1 MAVEYRRSLRLNLR
15 MDIRDLR
22 FFNPFA
28 ETEVTANRLP
38 HWQQKGAVYFLT
50 FRLADAI
57 PKLLLDQWSAEREAW
72 LAHHPQPWTGEVEVE
87 YHRRFSSAMERWLDA
102 GHGSCALRDSEC
114 RAHVED
120 ALRHFDCDRFVHI
133 AWVIMPNHVH
143 VLFVPKE
150 KQGGAVSYRPSLNHS
165 WKLEEI
171 VHSWKRHSAVR
182 INRLLGRTGTFWQK
196 DYFDRLVRDQD
207 HFANCVRYIRRNPV
221 KAKLREGE
229 YTLYESDMVK
239 GIP

>member
-1 MAVEYRRSLRLNLR
+1 
-15 MDIRDLR
+15 MDVSDLC

-38 HWQQKGAVYFLT
+38 HWQQHGAVNFLT

-57 PKLLLDQWSAEREAW
+57 PKHLLDQWSAERDAW
-72 LAHHPQPWTGEVEVE
+72 LVYHQTPWSVEVEAE
-87 YHRRFSSAMERWLDA
+87 YHRRFSGAMERWLDA
-102 GHGSCALRDSEC
+102 GHGSCALRDPGC
-114 RAHVED
+114 RAVVED
-120 ALRHFDCDRFVHI
+120 ALRHFDGERCAHI

-143 VLFVPKE
+143 VLFVPME
-150 KQGGAVSYRPSLNHS
+150 KQGRAVLYRPSLKTS

-171 VHSWKRHSAVR
+171 VPCWKRHSAVR
-182 INRLLGRTGTFWQK
+182 INKLLGRSGTFWQK

-221 KAKLREGE
+221 KAKLRKGE

-239 GIP
+239 SIP

>member
-1 MAVEYRRSLRLNLR
+1 
-15 MDIRDLR
+15 MDPGALR

-28 ETEVTANRLP
+28 DTAVTTNRLP
-38 HWQQKGAVYFLT
+38 HWQKNGSVYFLT

-57 PKLLLDQWSAEREAW
+57 PKHMLDQWSVEREAW
-72 LAHHPQPWTGEVEVE
+72 LVHHPTTWTAEGEAE
-87 YHRRFSSAMERWLDA
+87 YHRLFSGAMERWLDA
-102 GHGSCALRDSEC
+102 GHGTCALRKPEC

-120 ALRHFDCDRFVHI
+120 VLRHFDGERCVHI

-150 KQGGAVSYRPSLNHS
+150 KHGGVVSYSPSLEDKQGEAVSYRPSLNKS

-196 DYFDRLVRDQD
+196 DYFDRLVRDRD

-229 YTLYESDMVK
+229 YTLYESEMVK
-239 GIP
+239 DIP